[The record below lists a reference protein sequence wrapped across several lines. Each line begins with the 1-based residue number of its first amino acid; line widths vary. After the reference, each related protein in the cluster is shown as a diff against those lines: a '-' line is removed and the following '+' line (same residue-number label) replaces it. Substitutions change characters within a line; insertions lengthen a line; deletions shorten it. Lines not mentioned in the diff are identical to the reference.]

1 MLDTVAYRQADEHVL
16 SLIIILLFFSLR
28 GKIPSNIEVV
38 LLLLQPHA
46 STLGDM
52 PKCEYT
58 VAVWFRGLTSGHLK
72 VQFVK

>member
-1 MLDTVAYRQADEHVL
+1 MNMFLVL
-16 SLIIILLFFSLR
+16 LLYFYFFSLR